1 MIVNENTAI
10 KAIAALYAKTPL
22 GTLKEWQ
29 AFHIADQ
36 ASPYLNKAMVDSRFD
51 YTKTI
56 SGVTEQRPRWKRAV
70 GLVDGSLGELV
81 GQDLCRRHTSRR
93 PPRRRWSSSSPT

>member
-1 MIVNENTAI
+1 MRRRRF
-10 KAIAALYAKTPL
+10 

-29 AFHIADQ
+29 AFHTADQ

-51 YTKTI
+51 YMKTI

-70 GLVDGSLGELV
+70 SLVDGSLGELV
-81 GQDLCRRHTSRR
+81 GQDYVAYTSRL